1 MPDGSVFARVH
12 VLILCD
18 DIEEHAGE
26 EGVFDLR
33 GVRTH
38 VWAGSF
44 PNTHPQLWLYLQMSG
59 HEGTVA
65 ERVVIT
71 SEASDETIA
80 DLETGVIQFQGPL
93 NLVELAFPFGNC
105 VFPTPGVYWFQVYMN
120 EKLVSERRFS
130 VTETPG
136 GSNGQAS
143 R

>member
-18 DIEEHAGE
+18 EIEEHVGE
-26 EGVFDLR
+26 EEVLDLR

-38 VWAGSF
+38 IWAGSF
-44 PNTHPQLWLYLQMSG
+44 PYTHPQLWVYLQMSG
-59 HEGTVA
+59 HEGTVT
-65 ERVVIT
+65 ERVVVT
-71 SEASDETIA
+71 SEANDEIIA
-80 DLETGVIQFQGPL
+80 YLETGVIQFQGPL
-93 NLVELAFPFGNC
+93 TLVELAFSLLNC
-105 VFPTPGVYWFQVYMN
+105 VFPAPGVYWFQVFMN